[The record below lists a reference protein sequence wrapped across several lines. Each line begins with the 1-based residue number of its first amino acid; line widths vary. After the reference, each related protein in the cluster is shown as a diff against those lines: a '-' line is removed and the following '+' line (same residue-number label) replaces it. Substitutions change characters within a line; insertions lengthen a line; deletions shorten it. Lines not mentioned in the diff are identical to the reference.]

1 MISVAIVDDHD
12 AIRLG
17 FRGACAKVGYQV
29 LADARS
35 VSELLENLAGQHCD
49 VVVLDL
55 SLADG
60 SEVRNNVET
69 LMASGARVLIYSI
82 ADKVSLVRAAI
93 RAGAVAVVTKGQT
106 MDELLE
112 AIELSAAGIFVNNTL
127 TTSAIEADA
136 EFKSRIHLSPREREV
151 LELYASGLTLKQV
164 AFQLGIKAN
173 TVKEHI
179 DRVRE
184 KYANDGRPVA
194 SKSDLLLRL
203 LEDENY
209 QGGLI

>member
-1 MISVAIVDDHD
+1 MTTVAIVDDHD

-17 FRGACAKVGYQV
+17 FRGACAEAGYQV
-29 LADARS
+29 LCDARS
-35 VSELLENLAGQHCD
+35 VPELAANLKKETPE

-60 SEVRNNVET
+60 SQVKDNVEA
-69 LMASGARVLIYSI
+69 LLAKGSSVLIYSI
-82 ADKVSLVRAAI
+82 ADKVGLVRSAI
-93 RAGAVAVVTKGQT
+93 RAGAAAVVTKGQT
-106 MDELLE
+106 MDELME
-112 AIELSAAGIFVNNTL
+112 AIRLTAAGIFVNNTL
-127 TTSAIEADA
+127 TTSAIDGDV
-136 EFKSRIHLSPREREV
+136 EFRQTMRLSPREREV

-184 KYANDGRPVA
+184 KYANDGRPIS

-203 LEDENY
+203 LEDEDY
-209 QGGLI
+209 QGGLM

>member
-1 MISVAIVDDHD
+1 MIKVAIVDDHD

-17 FRGACAKVGYQV
+17 FRGACSKVGYRV

-35 VSELLENLAGQHCD
+35 VPELLEALAGEPCD

-60 SEVRNNVET
+60 SQVKENVET
-69 LMASGARVLIYSI
+69 LIAAGARVLIYSI
-82 ADKVSLVRAAI
+82 ADKVALVRAAI

-136 EFKSRIHLSPREREV
+136 EFRSSIHLSPREREV

-209 QGGLI
+209 QGGLM

>member
-1 MISVAIVDDHD
+1 MTTVAIVDDHD

-17 FRGACAKVGYQV
+17 FRGACAEAGYQV
-29 LADARS
+29 LCDARS
-35 VSELLENLAGQHCD
+35 VPELAANLKKETPE

-60 SEVRNNVET
+60 SQVKDNVEA
-69 LMASGARVLIYSI
+69 LLAKGSSVLIYSI
-82 ADKVSLVRAAI
+82 ADKVGLVRSAI
-93 RAGAVAVVTKGQT
+93 RAGAAAVVTKGQT
-106 MDELLE
+106 MDELME
-112 AIELSAAGIFVNNTL
+112 AIRLTAAGIFVNNTL
-127 TTSAIEADA
+127 TTSAIDGDV
-136 EFKSRIHLSPREREV
+136 EFRQTMRLSPREREV

-184 KYANDGRPVA
+184 KYANDGRPIS

-203 LEDENY
+203 LEDKDY
-209 QGGLI
+209 QGGLM